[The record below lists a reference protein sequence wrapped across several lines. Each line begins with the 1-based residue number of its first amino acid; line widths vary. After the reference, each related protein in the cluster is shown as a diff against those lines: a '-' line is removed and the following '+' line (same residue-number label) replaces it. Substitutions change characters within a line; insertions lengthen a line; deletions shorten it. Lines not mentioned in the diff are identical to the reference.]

1 MEDERKK
8 MDEERKKI
16 DPERKE
22 LEEKKDSDE
31 KKKLDGKEKSNEK
44 IKLDEENK
52 KIEAEKKKIEE
63 EKMKL
68 EAGKQTLEEEMEIS
82 PYKAV
87 VESEDLQSVNGAER
101 DDEEAKPTEKIID
114 MSDDDFIDMMTP
126 EVEIQE
132 PKGNNPLTESDE
144 ELKRGSDDEELGEIS
159 EAEGSSNENKSK
171 SEKRRPRL
179 SDSSS

>member
-1 MEDERKK
+1 
-8 MDEERKKI
+8 
-16 DPERKE
+16 
-22 LEEKKDSDE
+22 
-31 KKKLDGKEKSNEK
+31 
-44 IKLDEENK
+44 
-52 KIEAEKKKIEE
+52 
-63 EKMKL
+63 MKL
-68 EAGKQTLEEEMEIS
+68 EAEKQTLQEEMEIS

-87 VESEDLQSVNGAER
+87 VESEDLESVNGAGAKR
-101 DDEEAKPTEKIID
+101 DDEEVKPTEKIID

-171 SEKRRPRL
+171 PEKRRPRF
-179 SDSSS
+179 SDSSSEQ